1 MLTILSKETFFRRLA
16 GFWIGLYIKLK
27 GNIDMQSFK
36 STEKYFFYKLQIYG
50 VFRETPF
57 YGKKTL
63 YYKGILKVHVFNT
76 YDGTLSL

>member
-1 MLTILSKETFFRRLA
+1 
-16 GFWIGLYIKLK
+16 
-27 GNIDMQSFK
+27 MQSFK
-36 STEKYFFYKLQIYG
+36 STEKYFFYQLQIYG